1 MHKWGSKD
9 SFPYFITIFSA
20 PNYCG
25 SYNNKAAVLILKNNN
40 LQLKQYQETEAPY
53 RLPDNLN
60 LISWSMPFLA
70 EKITGMLYQMLK
82 VCSPQ
87 ELMEFETKDE
97 TDAKQQITTQSE
109 KDLEKIERKKRLKQK
124 IIALGRMN
132 AMLGNLRENS
142 EVILQMKQVSLDGK
156 LPRGL
161 LLEKRSSIKFDLET
175 FMLTKDLDAKNEKRP
190 KAKPKD

>member
-1 MHKWGSKD
+1 
-9 SFPYFITIFSA
+9 
-20 PNYCG
+20 
-25 SYNNKAAVLILKNNN
+25 
-40 LQLKQYQETEAPY
+40 
-53 RLPDNLN
+53 
-60 LISWSMPFLA
+60 
-70 EKITGMLYQMLK
+70 
-82 VCSPQ
+82 
-87 ELMEFETKDE
+87 MEFETKDE